1 MKCWT
6 RNLLN
11 QILGHRTSIFNNIE
25 LFRVLVVLYE
35 YDKYHETNNLDCHPC
50 ESNQYTYFNQLYI
63 HRSSTRLMVI
73 KKLVQI
79 QRVNRA
85 IGTFTDQIPTGISK
99 SKLETEREIGLTF
112 SYN

>member
-1 MKCWT
+1 
-6 RNLLN
+6 
-11 QILGHRTSIFNNIE
+11 
-25 LFRVLVVLYE
+25 
-35 YDKYHETNNLDCHPC
+35 
-50 ESNQYTYFNQLYI
+50 
-63 HRSSTRLMVI
+63 LMVI

-99 SKLETEREIGLTF
+99 SKLETKREIGLTF